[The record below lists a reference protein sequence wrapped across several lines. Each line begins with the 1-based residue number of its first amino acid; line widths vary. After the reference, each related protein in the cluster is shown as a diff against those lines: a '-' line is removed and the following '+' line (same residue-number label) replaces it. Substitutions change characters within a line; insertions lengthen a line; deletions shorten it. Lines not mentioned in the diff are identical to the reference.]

1 MKNITD
7 KEIAKMERKAKE
19 TEERVKSLSRKAKS
33 EQRKIRVSGDLNYM
47 LIYNIAKYMDKYCL
61 DPIIGFLI
69 PGGGDILTS
78 VMTIP
83 YISVAAFTIRSLPL
97 TLAVIYN
104 MLIDMLIGSIPF
116 FIGDICD
123 VFHRSYS
130 KNYELIVGFVE
141 GDEYVIES
149 VNEKAVKT
157 GIFIVVLC
165 VLIYLMMTLV
175 ISAVSGIWDFIINLF
190 N

>member
-1 MKNITD
+1 
-7 KEIAKMERKAKE
+7 MERRARS
-19 TEERVKSLSRKAKS
+19 EEK
-33 EQRKIRVSGDLNYM
+33 KISVSGDPNYM
-47 LIYNIAKYMDKYCL
+47 LIYNIAKYMDKFCL

-123 VFHRSYS
+123 LVHRSYS

-141 GDEYVIES
+141 GDENVIET
-149 VNEKAVKT
+149 VNERAVKT

-175 ISAVSGIWDFIINLF
+175 VSTVSGIWDFIINMF

>member
-1 MKNITD
+1 MKTSEERELERLEKKS
-7 KEIAKMERKAKE
+7 KELERKIKS
-19 TEERVKSLSRKAKS
+19 EERRN
-33 EQRKIRVSGDLNYM
+33 RVSGDPDYA

-61 DPIIGFLI
+61 DPILGFLI

-83 YISVAAFTIRSLPL
+83 YISVAAFTVRSLPL

-104 MLIDMLIGSIPF
+104 MLVDMLIGSIPF

-123 VFHRSYS
+123 LAHRSYS
-130 KNYELIVGFVE
+130 KNYDLIVGFVE
-141 GDEYVIES
+141 GDENVIET
-149 VNEKAVKT
+149 VNERAVKT

-175 ISAVSGIWDFIINLF
+175 VSAVSGLWDFVSNLF
-190 N
+190 H

>member
-1 MKNITD
+1 MKNITEKD
-7 KEIAKMERKAKE
+7 IAELEKKAQDAEKQLKDLERKAK
-19 TEERVKSLSRKAKS
+19 SD
-33 EQRKIRVSGDLNYM
+33 QRKIRVSGDVNYM

-78 VMTIP
+78 VMTVP

-141 GDEYVIES
+141 GDEYVIDA

-157 GIFIVVLC
+157 GIFIIVLC

-175 ISAVSGIWDFIINLF
+175 ISAVSGIWDFVINLF

>member
-1 MKNITD
+1 MKTSAE
-7 KEIAKMERKAKE
+7 KELERLEKKTKDLERKAKR
-19 TEERVKSLSRKAKS
+19 EEIKA
-33 EQRKIRVSGDLNYM
+33 RVSGDPDYM
-47 LIYNIAKYMDKYCL
+47 FIYNIAKYMDKYCL

-83 YISVAAFTIRSLPL
+83 YISVAAFTVRSLPL

-104 MLIDMLIGSIPF
+104 MLIDMLIGCIPF

-123 VFHRSYS
+123 IAHRSYS
-130 KNYELIVGFVE
+130 KNYDLIVGFVE
-141 GDEYVIES
+141 GDEYVIET
-149 VNEKAVKT
+149 VNERALKT
-157 GIFIVVLC
+157 GVFIVVLC

-175 ISAVSGIWDFIINLF
+175 VSTVSGIWDFIINLF